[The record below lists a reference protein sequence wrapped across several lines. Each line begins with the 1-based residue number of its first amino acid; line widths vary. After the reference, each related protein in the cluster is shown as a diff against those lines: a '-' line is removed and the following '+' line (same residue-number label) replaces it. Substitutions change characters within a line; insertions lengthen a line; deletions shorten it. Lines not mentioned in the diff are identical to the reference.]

1 MNNVIV
7 SKKNVNANFDGFFKG
22 DVSKKWIFIKLP
34 MKLHEVVVNG
44 SKTGTKYFANLYVDA
59 CKVGIIELKGGQ
71 PLNIFYALYKNY
83 TLL

>member
-1 MNNVIV
+1 
-7 SKKNVNANFDGFFKG
+7 
-22 DVSKKWIFIKLP
+22 